1 MKAAFASLAG
11 LVGWIDN
18 RGIPLSSVS
27 FQMADG
33 LPVIAFYAEKV
44 GSEIKVIVS
53 DKANEDES
61 EEKVEGKPSLA
72 KSSLTQT
79 ITVKLGLKL
88 AQIPYSLERDG
99 CEGYLAL
106 KQFFE
111 DIGYHVEEIK
121 IGEVE

>member
-1 MKAAFASLAG
+1 MKAAFTSLAG

-61 EEKVEGKPSLA
+61 EGKVEGKPSLA
-72 KSSLTQT
+72 RASLTQT

-88 AQIPYSLERDG
+88 AQSPYSDVTELRR
-99 CEGYLAL
+99 LQL
-106 KQFFE
+106 RQFFE
-111 DIGYHVEEIK
+111 SSGYHVEEIVL
-121 IGEVE
+121 GEVE